1 MIGSVQV
8 KDANRRFTRDDAE
21 VWVFDLDNTL
31 YPASSD
37 LFPQVS
43 GRIRSYVQSLLG
55 LDAEA
60 AHALQKDY
68 YRRYGTTMN
77 GLMQM
82 QGIDPKEYLDFV
94 HDIDL
99 SPIVPDP
106 RVIAA
111 IERLPGRKL
120 IYTNGSTPYAKR
132 ILQRLELSSHFEGIF
147 DIVAADY
154 RPKPGA
160 EAFNSFLERHAVNPR
175 QSVFVED
182 TARNL
187 VPAHTLGMVTV
198 WLDHGHPDTLVG
210 LDQACIHFRI
220 KDLPLWLESL

>member
-1 MIGSVQV
+1 MGSTQV
-8 KDANRRFTRDDAE
+8 DLEHKPFTRDDAE

-31 YPASSD
+31 YPATSD

-43 GRIRSYVQSLLG
+43 DRIRSYVQSLLG

-77 GLMQM
+77 GLMQVR
-82 QGIDPKEYLDFV
+82 GIDPKAYLDFV

-120 IYTNGSTPYAKR
+120 IYTNGSTPHAER
-132 ILQRLELSSHFEGIF
+132 ILDRLGLSAHFEGIF

-160 EAFNSFLERHAVNPR
+160 AAFDSFLERHAVDPR
-175 QSVFVED
+175 QAVFVED

-187 VPAHTLGMVTV
+187 VPAHMSGMVTV

-210 LDQACIHFRI
+210 LDRNCIHFRI
-220 KDLPLWLESL
+220 TDLPLWLESL

>member
-1 MIGSVQV
+1 MGSTQAELGR
-8 KDANRRFTRDDAE
+8 KPFTRDDAD

-31 YPASSD
+31 YPATSD
-37 LFPQVS
+37 LFPQV
-43 GRIRSYVQSLLG
+43 
-55 LDAEA
+55 
-60 AHALQKDY
+60 
-68 YRRYGTTMN
+68 N
-77 GLMQM
+77 GLMQV
-82 QGIDPKEYLDFV
+82 QGIDPKAYLDFV

-120 IYTNGSTPYAKR
+120 IYTNGSTPHAER
-132 ILQRLELSSHFEGIF
+132 ILDRLGLSAHFEGIF

-160 EAFNSFLERHAVNPR
+160 AAFDSFLECHAVDPR
-175 QSVFVED
+175 QAVFVED

-187 VPAHTLGMVTV
+187 IPAHLLGMVTV

-210 LDQACIHFRI
+210 LDRNSIRFRI
-220 KDLPLWLESL
+220 TDLPLWLESL